1 MLMRNFLLEIGTE
14 EMPPFEIEEITNQ
27 FSEKLLKLLKEE
39 GFQFENYKLF
49 STPRRFAII
58 IYHLSEKGQDKFIE
72 RIGPPYDLAFKE
84 GKPTPS
90 LIGFAKSIN
99 VSVNE
104 LYKVEKNGKFYIAGK
119 QLLKGKTLKELI
131 SEKFEDIIRSINV
144 KKSMF
149 WLEGINFKFIRPI
162 RWILC
167 IYGKEVIEFNFLNIK
182 SSNWTYGHRILSNK
196 KIQINS
202 ADEYEKILEENFVI
216 VDAKKRYDKI
226 IDEIKKINYSPYFD
240 ENLYKEINGLVE
252 YPFLALCQFDESYL
266 KLPDKIIITA
276 MKSHQRYI
284 ALFENGKIT
293 NKFIAIVNNFVNDEM
308 KKNLSKVLKARLED
322 AKFYFENDLKKPL
335 ISYLEDLKEIQFLE
349 GSGSIYEKV
358 QRVLKL
364 SDYFINQIK
373 LNEIKLKRA
382 IMLYK
387 NDLATSILRE
397 GKEFVEL
404 EGYISSIY
412 AKLSGEDE
420 QVVQIIYDSTLLE
433 HPKTKEGIILSIIDR
448 IDTIASILST
458 GYRIKGNYDPLGLK
472 KKTYELFEIIIN
484 FQIDFDFIK
493 VFEILLDELKFNL
506 EDIKD
511 FIYSRL
517 ENYFIEKLNY
527 DYDIVLSIISIKPN
541 NIYEIFRRIEFL
553 RHFKEKKPKELLEII
568 TAYKRLYNIIKD
580 KKLLI
585 DIKSELFESEYET
598 KLYSILKE
606 SDFIE
611 DSLKN
616 RNYEEIF
623 EFFLKAKSYIDSF
636 FDNVFVMVDNE
647 QIRSNRL
654 SLISSIK
661 NMFDCFAD
669 FSKIA

>member
-1 MLMRNFLLEIGTE
+1 MRNFLLEIGTE
-14 EMPPFEIEEITNQ
+14 EMPPFEIEEITHQ
-27 FSEKLLKLLKEE
+27 FSEKLLKLLKDE
-39 GFQFENYKLF
+39 GFEFENYKLF

-58 IYHLSEKGQDKFIE
+58 IYHLSEKGQDKFVE

-84 GKPTPS
+84 GKPTSS

-99 VSVNE
+99 VSVDE

-119 QLLKGKTLKELI
+119 QLVKGKTLKELI

-149 WLEGINFKFIRPI
+149 WLEGANFKFIRPI

-167 IYGKEVIEFNFLNIK
+167 IYGNEVIEFNFLNIK

-196 KIQINS
+196 RIEINNV
-202 ADEYEKILEENFVI
+202 DEYESVLEKHFVI
-216 VDAKKRYDKI
+216 ADAQKRFNKI
-226 IDEIKKINYSPYFD
+226 IEEIKKVNYSPYFD

-252 YPFLALCQFDESYL
+252 YPFIALCEFDESYL

-349 GSGSIYEKV
+349 GLGSIYEKI

-364 SDYFINQIK
+364 SDYFISKMN

-420 QVVQIIYDSTLLE
+420 EVVQIIYDSTLLE
-433 HPKTKEGIILSIIDR
+433 SPKTKEGIILSIIDR

-458 GYRIKGNYDPLGLK
+458 GYKIKGNYDPLGLK
-472 KKTYELFEIIIN
+472 KTTYELFEIILN
-484 FQIDFDFIK
+484 FQIDFDFIEA
-493 VFEILLDELKFNL
+493 FEISLNELKFNL
-506 EDIKD
+506 QDIKD

-527 DYDIVLSIISIKPN
+527 DYDVVLSVISTKPN
-541 NIYEIFRRIEFL
+541 NIYEIFKRIEFL
-553 RHFKEKKPKELLEII
+553 KHYKEKRPKELSEIV

-585 DIKSELFESEYET
+585 DIKTELFESEYET
-598 KLYSILKE
+598 KLYRILKE

-611 DSLKN
+611 NSLKN

-623 EFFLKAKSYIDSF
+623 EFFLKAKIHIDNF

-647 QIRSNRL
+647 EIRNNRL
-654 SLISSIK
+654 ALISSIK
-661 NMFDCFAD
+661 NLFDYFAD
-669 FSKIA
+669 FSKIV

>member
-1 MLMRNFLLEIGTE
+1 MRNFLLEIGTE

-27 FSEKLLKLLKEE
+27 FSEKLLKLLKDE
-39 GFQFENYKLF
+39 GFEFENYKLF

-58 IYHLSEKGQDKFIE
+58 IYHLSEKGQDKFVE

-84 GKPTPS
+84 GKPTSS

-99 VSVNE
+99 VSVDE

-119 QLLKGKTLKELI
+119 QLVKGKTLKELI

-149 WLEGINFKFIRPI
+149 WLEGANFKFIRPI

-167 IYGKEVIEFNFLNIK
+167 IYGNEVIEFNFLNIK

-196 KIQINS
+196 RIEINNV
-202 ADEYEKILEENFVI
+202 DEYESVLEKHFVI
-216 VDAKKRYDKI
+216 ADAQKRFNKI
-226 IDEIKKINYSPYFD
+226 IEEIKKINYSPYFD

-252 YPFLALCQFDESYL
+252 YPFIALCEFDESYL

-284 ALFENGKIT
+284 ALFEDGKIT

-349 GSGSIYEKV
+349 GLGSIYEKI

-364 SDYFINQIK
+364 SDYFISKMK
-373 LNEIKLKRA
+373 LNESKLKRA

-412 AKLSGEDE
+412 AKLSGEDQE
-420 QVVQIIYDSTLLE
+420 VVQIIYDSTLLE
-433 HPKTKEGIILSIIDR
+433 SPKTKEGIILSIIDR

-458 GYRIKGNYDPLGLK
+458 GYKIKGNYDPLGLK
-472 KKTYELFEIIIN
+472 KTTYELFEIILN
-484 FQIDFDFIK
+484 FQIDFDFIEA
-493 VFEILLDELKFNL
+493 FEILLNELKFNL
-506 EDIKD
+506 QDIKD

-527 DYDIVLSIISIKPN
+527 DYDIVLSVISTKPN
-541 NIYEIFRRIEFL
+541 NIYEIFKRIEFL
-553 RHFKEKKPKELLEII
+553 KHYKEKRPKELSEIV

-585 DIKSELFESEYET
+585 DIKTELFESEYET
-598 KLYSILKE
+598 KLYRILKE

-611 DSLKN
+611 NSLKN

-623 EFFLKAKSYIDSF
+623 EFFLKAKIHIDNF

-647 QIRSNRL
+647 EIRNNRL
-654 SLISSIK
+654 ALISSIK
-661 NMFDCFAD
+661 NLFDYFAD
-669 FSKIA
+669 FSKIV

>member
-1 MLMRNFLLEIGTE
+1 MRNFLLEIGTE

-27 FSEKLLKLLKEE
+27 FSEKLLKLLKDE
-39 GFQFENYKLF
+39 GFEFENYKLF

-58 IYHLSEKGQDKFIE
+58 IYHLSEKGQDKFVE

-84 GKPTPS
+84 GKPTSS

-99 VSVNE
+99 VSVDE

-119 QLLKGKTLKELI
+119 QLVKGKTLKELI

-149 WLEGINFKFIRPI
+149 WLEGANFKFIRPI

-167 IYGKEVIEFNFLNIK
+167 IYGNEVIEFNFLNIK

-196 KIQINS
+196 RIEINNV
-202 ADEYEKILEENFVI
+202 DEYESVLEKHFVI
-216 VDAKKRYDKI
+216 ADAQKRFNKI
-226 IDEIKKINYSPYFD
+226 IEEIKKINYSPYFD

-252 YPFLALCQFDESYL
+252 YPFIALCEFDESYL

-284 ALFENGKIT
+284 ALFEDGKIT

-349 GSGSIYEKV
+349 GLGSIYEKI

-364 SDYFINQIK
+364 SDYFISKMK
-373 LNEIKLKRA
+373 LNESKLKRA

-412 AKLSGEDE
+412 AKLSGEDQE
-420 QVVQIIYDSTLLE
+420 VVQIIYDSTLLE
-433 HPKTKEGIILSIIDR
+433 SPKTKEGIILSIIDR

-458 GYRIKGNYDPLGLK
+458 GYKIKGNYDPLGLK
-472 KKTYELFEIIIN
+472 KTTYELFEIILN
-484 FQIDFDFIK
+484 FQIDFDFIEA
-493 VFEILLDELKFNL
+493 FEILLNELKFNL
-506 EDIKD
+506 QDIKD

-527 DYDIVLSIISIKPN
+527 DYDVVLSVISTKPT
-541 NIYEIFRRIEFL
+541 NIYEIFKRIEFL
-553 RHFKEKKPKELLEII
+553 KHYKEKRPKELSEIV
-568 TAYKRLYNIIKD
+568 TSYKRLYNIIKD

-585 DIKSELFESEYET
+585 DIKTELFESEYET
-598 KLYSILKE
+598 KLYRILKE
-606 SDFIE
+606 SNFIE
-611 DSLKN
+611 NSLKN

-623 EFFLKAKSYIDSF
+623 EFFLKAKIHIDNF

-647 QIRSNRL
+647 EIRNNRL
-654 SLISSIK
+654 ALISSIK
-661 NMFDCFAD
+661 NLFDYFAD
-669 FSKIA
+669 FSKIV

>member
-1 MLMRNFLLEIGTE
+1 MRNFLLEIGTE
-14 EMPPFEIEEITNQ
+14 EMPPFEIEEITHQ
-27 FSEKLLKLLKEE
+27 FSEKLLKLLKDE

-58 IYHLSEKGQDKFIE
+58 IYRLSEKGQDKFVE

-84 GKPTPS
+84 GKPTSS

-99 VSVNE
+99 FSVDE

-119 QLLKGKTLKELI
+119 QLVKGKTLKELI

-149 WLEGINFKFIRPI
+149 WLEGANFKFIRPI

-167 IYGKEVIEFNFLNIK
+167 IYENEVIEFNFLNIK

-196 KIQINS
+196 RIEINN
-202 ADEYEKILEENFVI
+202 ADEYESVLEKHFVI
-216 VDAKKRYDKI
+216 ADAQKRFNKI
-226 IDEIKKINYSPYFD
+226 IEEIKKVNYSPYFD

-252 YPFLALCQFDESYL
+252 YPFIALCEFDESYL

-349 GSGSIYEKV
+349 GLGSIYEKI

-364 SDYFINQIK
+364 SDYFISKMN

-420 QVVQIIYDSTLLE
+420 EVVQIIYDSTLLE
-433 HPKTKEGIILSIIDR
+433 SPKTKEGIILSIIDR

-458 GYRIKGNYDPLGLK
+458 GYKIKGNYDPLGLK
-472 KKTYELFEIIIN
+472 KTTYELFEIILN
-484 FQIDFDFIK
+484 FQIDFDFIEA
-493 VFEILLDELKFNL
+493 FEILLNELKFNL
-506 EDIKD
+506 QDIKD

-527 DYDIVLSIISIKPN
+527 DYDVVLSVISTKPN
-541 NIYEIFRRIEFL
+541 NIYEIFKRIEFL
-553 RHFKEKKPKELLEII
+553 KHYKEKRPKELSEIV

-585 DIKSELFESEYET
+585 DIKTELFESENET

-611 DSLKN
+611 NSLKN

-623 EFFLKAKSYIDSF
+623 EFFLKAKIHIDNF

-647 QIRSNRL
+647 EIRNNRL
-654 SLISSIK
+654 ALISSIK
-661 NMFDCFAD
+661 NLFDYFAD
-669 FSKIA
+669 FSKIV

>member
-1 MLMRNFLLEIGTE
+1 MRNFLLEIGTE
-14 EMPPFEIEEITNQ
+14 EMPPFEIEEITHQ
-27 FSEKLLKLLKEE
+27 FSEKLLKLLKDE

-58 IYHLSEKGQDKFIE
+58 IYHLSEKGQDKFVE

-84 GKPTPS
+84 GKPTSS

-99 VSVNE
+99 VSVDE

-119 QLLKGKTLKELI
+119 QLVKGKTLKELI

-149 WLEGINFKFIRPI
+149 WLEGANFKFIRPI

-167 IYGKEVIEFNFLNIK
+167 IYGNEVIEFNFLNIK

-196 KIQINS
+196 RIEINNV
-202 ADEYEKILEENFVI
+202 DEYESVLEKHFVI
-216 VDAKKRYDKI
+216 ADAQKRFNKI
-226 IDEIKKINYSPYFD
+226 IEEIKKINYSPYFD

-252 YPFLALCQFDESYL
+252 YPFIALCEFDESYL

-349 GSGSIYEKV
+349 GLGSIYEKI

-364 SDYFINQIK
+364 SDYFISKMN
-373 LNEIKLKRA
+373 LNENKLKRA

-420 QVVQIIYDSTLLE
+420 EVVQIIYDSTLLE
-433 HPKTKEGIILSIIDR
+433 SPKTKEGIILSIIDR
-448 IDTIASILST
+448 IDIIASILST
-458 GYRIKGNYDPLGLK
+458 GYKIKGNYDPLGLK
-472 KKTYELFEIIIN
+472 KTTYELFEIILN

-493 VFEILLDELKFNL
+493 AFEILLNELKFNL
-506 EDIKD
+506 QDIKD

-527 DYDIVLSIISIKPN
+527 DYDVVLSVISTKPN
-541 NIYEIFRRIEFL
+541 NIYEIFKRIEFL
-553 RHFKEKKPKELLEII
+553 KHYKEKRPKEFSEII

-585 DIKSELFESEYET
+585 DIKTELFESEYET
-598 KLYSILKE
+598 KLYCILEE
-606 SDFIE
+606 SNFIE
-611 DSLKN
+611 NSLKN

-623 EFFLKAKSYIDSF
+623 EFFLKAKIHIDNF

-647 QIRSNRL
+647 EIRNNRL
-654 SLISSIK
+654 ALISSIK
-661 NMFDCFAD
+661 NLFDYFAD
-669 FSKIA
+669 FSKIV

>member
-1 MLMRNFLLEIGTE
+1 MRNFLLEIGTE
-14 EMPPFEIEEITNQ
+14 EMPPFEIEEITHQ
-27 FSEKLLKLLKEE
+27 FSEKLLKLLKDE

-58 IYHLSEKGQDKFIE
+58 IYHLSEKGQDKFVE

-84 GKPTPS
+84 GKPTSS

-99 VSVNE
+99 VSVDE
-104 LYKVEKNGKFYIAGK
+104 LYKVERNGKFYIAGK
-119 QLLKGKTLKELI
+119 QLVKGKTLKELI

-149 WLEGINFKFIRPI
+149 WLEGANFKFIRPI

-167 IYGKEVIEFNFLNIK
+167 IYGNEVIEFNFLNIK

-196 KIQINS
+196 RIEINN
-202 ADEYEKILEENFVI
+202 ADEYESVLEKHFVI
-216 VDAKKRYDKI
+216 ADAQKRFNKI
-226 IDEIKKINYSPYFD
+226 IEEIKKINYSPYFN

-252 YPFLALCQFDESYL
+252 YPFIALCEFDESYL

-349 GSGSIYEKV
+349 GLGSIYEKI

-364 SDYFINQIK
+364 SDYFISKMN
-373 LNEIKLKRA
+373 LNENKLKRA

-433 HPKTKEGIILSIIDR
+433 SPKTKEGIILSIIDR

-458 GYRIKGNYDPLGLK
+458 GYKIKGNYDPLGLK
-472 KKTYELFEIIIN
+472 KTTYELFEIILN
-484 FQIDFDFIK
+484 FQIDFDFIEA
-493 VFEILLDELKFNL
+493 FEILLNELKFNL
-506 EDIKD
+506 QDIKD

-527 DYDIVLSIISIKPN
+527 DYDVVLSVISTKPN
-541 NIYEIFRRIEFL
+541 NIYEIFKRIEFL
-553 RHFKEKKPKELLEII
+553 KHYKEKRPKELSEII

-585 DIKSELFESEYET
+585 DVKTELFESENEI
-598 KLYSILKE
+598 KLYDILKE

-611 DSLKN
+611 NSLKN

-623 EFFLKAKSYIDSF
+623 EFFLKAKIHIDNF

-647 QIRSNRL
+647 EIRNSRL
-654 SLISSIK
+654 ALISSIK
-661 NMFDCFAD
+661 NLFDYFAD
-669 FSKIA
+669 FSKIV

>member
-1 MLMRNFLLEIGTE
+1 MRNFLLEIGTE
-14 EMPPFEIEEITNQ
+14 EMPPFEIEEITHQ
-27 FSEKLLKLLKEE
+27 FSEKLLKLLKDE
-39 GFQFENYKLF
+39 GFEFENYKLF

-58 IYHLSEKGQDKFIE
+58 IYHLSEKGQDKFVE

-84 GKPTPS
+84 GKPTSS

-99 VSVNE
+99 VSVDE

-119 QLLKGKTLKELI
+119 QLVKGKTLKELI

-149 WLEGINFKFIRPI
+149 WLEGANFKFIRPI

-167 IYGKEVIEFNFLNIK
+167 IYGNEVIEFNFLNIK

-196 KIQINS
+196 RIEINNV
-202 ADEYEKILEENFVI
+202 DEYESVLEKHFVI
-216 VDAKKRYDKI
+216 ADAQKRFNKI
-226 IDEIKKINYSPYFD
+226 IEEIKKVNYSPYFD

-252 YPFLALCQFDESYL
+252 YPFIALCEFDESYL

-349 GSGSIYEKV
+349 GLGSIYEKI

-364 SDYFINQIK
+364 SDYFISKMN
-373 LNEIKLKRA
+373 LNENKLKRA

-420 QVVQIIYDSTLLE
+420 EVVQIIYDSTLLE
-433 HPKTKEGIILSIIDR
+433 SPKTKEGIILSIIDR

-458 GYRIKGNYDPLGLK
+458 GYKIKGNYDPLGLK
-472 KKTYELFEIIIN
+472 KTTYELFEIILN
-484 FQIDFDFIK
+484 FQIDFDFIEA
-493 VFEILLDELKFNL
+493 FEILLNELKFNL
-506 EDIKD
+506 QDIKD

-527 DYDIVLSIISIKPN
+527 DYDVVLSVISTKPN
-541 NIYEIFRRIEFL
+541 NIYEIFKRIEFL
-553 RHFKEKKPKELLEII
+553 KHYKEKRPKELSEIVI
-568 TAYKRLYNIIKD
+568 AYKRLYNIIKE

-585 DIKSELFESEYET
+585 DVKTELFESENEI
-598 KLYSILKE
+598 KLYDILKE

-611 DSLKN
+611 NSLKN

-623 EFFLKAKSYIDSF
+623 EFFLKAKIHIDNF

-647 QIRSNRL
+647 EIRNNRL
-654 SLISSIK
+654 ALISSIK
-661 NMFDCFAD
+661 NLFDYFAD
-669 FSKIA
+669 FSKIV

>member
-1 MLMRNFLLEIGTE
+1 MRNFLLEIGTE
-14 EMPPFEIEEITNQ
+14 EMPPFEIEEITHQ
-27 FSEKLLKLLKEE
+27 FSEKLLKLLKDE

-58 IYHLSEKGQDKFIE
+58 IYHLSEKGQDKFVE

-84 GKPTPS
+84 GKPTSS

-99 VSVNE
+99 VSVDE

-119 QLLKGKTLKELI
+119 QLVKGKTLKELI

-149 WLEGINFKFIRPI
+149 WLEGANFKFIRPI

-167 IYGKEVIEFNFLNIK
+167 IYGNEVIEFNFLNIK

-196 KIQINS
+196 RIEINNV
-202 ADEYEKILEENFVI
+202 DEYESVLEKHFVI
-216 VDAKKRYDKI
+216 ADAQKRFNKI
-226 IDEIKKINYSPYFD
+226 IEEIKKINYSPYFD

-252 YPFLALCQFDESYL
+252 YPFIALCEFDESYL

-349 GSGSIYEKV
+349 GLGSIYEKI

-364 SDYFINQIK
+364 SDYFISKMN
-373 LNEIKLKRA
+373 LNENKLKRA

-420 QVVQIIYDSTLLE
+420 EVVQIIYDSTLLE
-433 HPKTKEGIILSIIDR
+433 SPKTKEGIILSIIDR

-458 GYRIKGNYDPLGLK
+458 GYKIKGNYDPLGLK
-472 KKTYELFEIIIN
+472 KTTYELFEIILN
-484 FQIDFDFIK
+484 FQIDFDFIEA
-493 VFEILLDELKFNL
+493 FEVLLNELKFNL
-506 EDIKD
+506 QDIKD

-527 DYDIVLSIISIKPN
+527 DYDVVLSVISTKPN
-541 NIYEIFRRIEFL
+541 NIYEIFKRIEFL
-553 RHFKEKKPKELLEII
+553 KHYKEKRPKELSEII

-585 DIKSELFESEYET
+585 DIKTELFESEYEI
-598 KLYSILKE
+598 KLYDILKE

-611 DSLKN
+611 NSLKN

-623 EFFLKAKSYIDSF
+623 EFFLKAKIHIDNF

-647 QIRSNRL
+647 EIRNNRL
-654 SLISSIK
+654 ALISSIK
-661 NMFDCFAD
+661 NLFDYFAD
-669 FSKIA
+669 FSKIV

>member
-1 MLMRNFLLEIGTE
+1 MRNFLLEIGTE
-14 EMPPFEIEEITNQ
+14 EMPPFEIEEIINQ
-27 FSEKLLKLLKEE
+27 FSENFLKLLKDD
-39 GFQFENYKLF
+39 GFQFDSYKLF

-99 VSVNE
+99 VSVDE
-104 LYKVEKNGKFYIAGK
+104 LYKIEKNGKFYIAGK
-119 QLLKGKTLKELI
+119 QLVKGKKLKELI

-149 WLEGINFKFIRPI
+149 WLEEVNFKFIRPI

-167 IYGKEVIEFNFLNIK
+167 IYGNEVIEFSFLNIK
-182 SSNWTYGHRILSNK
+182 SSNWTYGHRILSNR

-216 VDAKKRYDKI
+216 VDAKKRYNKI
-226 IDEIKKINYSPYFD
+226 VEEIKKINYSPYFD

-252 YPFLALCQFDESYL
+252 YPFLALCEFDESYL

-308 KKNLSKVLKARLED
+308 KKNLAKVLKARLED

-349 GSGSIYEKV
+349 GLGSIYEKV

-364 SDYFINQIK
+364 SNYFINQMN
-373 LNEIKLKRA
+373 LDENKLKRA

-387 NDLATSILRE
+387 NDLATSILKE

-420 QVVQIIYDSTLLE
+420 QVVQIIYDSTLSE
-433 HPKTKEGIILSIIDR
+433 PPKTKEGIILSIIDR

-458 GYRIKGNYDPLGLK
+458 GYKIKGNYDPLGLK
-472 KKTYELFEIIIN
+472 KTTYELFEIIIN
-484 FQIDFDFIK
+484 FQVDFDFTK
-493 VFEILLDELKFNL
+493 TFEILLNELKFNL
-506 EDIKD
+506 EDVKN

-527 DYDIVLSIISIKPN
+527 DYDIVLSIISIKLN

-553 RHFKEKKPKELLEII
+553 KHFKEKKPKELSEIT

-585 DIKSELFESEYET
+585 DIKSELFESEHEI

-606 SDFIE
+606 SYFIE
-611 DSLKN
+611 NTLKN
-616 RNYEEIF
+616 RNYNEIF
-623 EFFLKAKSYIDSF
+623 EFFLKAKSYIDNF
-636 FDNVFVMVDNE
+636 FDNVFVMIDNE
-647 QIRSNRL
+647 QIRNNRL
-654 SLISSIK
+654 ALISSIK
-661 NMFDCFAD
+661 STFDYFAD
-669 FSKIA
+669 FSKIV

>member
-1 MLMRNFLLEIGTE
+1 MRNFLLEIGTE

-27 FSEKLLKLLKEE
+27 FSEKLLKLLKDE

-58 IYHLSEKGQDKFIE
+58 IYHLSEKGEDKFVE
-72 RIGPPYDLAFKE
+72 KIGPPYDLAFKE
-84 GKPTPS
+84 GKPTSS

-99 VSVNE
+99 VSVDE

-119 QLLKGKTLKELI
+119 QLVKGKTLKELI

-149 WLEGINFKFIRPI
+149 WLEGANFKFIRPI

-167 IYGKEVIEFNFLNIK
+167 IYGNEVIDFNFLNIK

-196 KIQINS
+196 RIEINNV
-202 ADEYEKILEENFVI
+202 DEYESVLEKHFVI
-216 VDAKKRYDKI
+216 ADAQKRFNKI
-226 IDEIKKINYSPYFD
+226 IEEIKKVNYSPYFD

-252 YPFLALCQFDESYL
+252 YPFIALCEFDESYL

-284 ALFENGKIT
+284 ALFEDGKIT

-349 GSGSIYEKV
+349 GLGSIYEKI

-364 SDYFINQIK
+364 SDYFISKMN

-420 QVVQIIYDSTLLE
+420 EVVQIIYDSTLLE
-433 HPKTKEGIILSIIDR
+433 SPKTKEGIILSIIDR

-458 GYRIKGNYDPLGLK
+458 GYKIKGNYDPLGLK
-472 KKTYELFEIIIN
+472 KTTYELFEIILN
-484 FQIDFDFIK
+484 FQIDFDFIEA
-493 VFEILLDELKFNL
+493 FEILLNELKFNL
-506 EDIKD
+506 QDIKD

-527 DYDIVLSIISIKPN
+527 DYDVVLSVISTKPN
-541 NIYEIFRRIEFL
+541 NIYEIFKRIEFL
-553 RHFKEKKPKELLEII
+553 KHYKEKRPKELSEIV

-585 DIKSELFESEYET
+585 DIKTELFESEYET
-598 KLYSILKE
+598 KLYRILKE
-606 SDFIE
+606 SNFIE
-611 DSLKN
+611 NSLKN

-623 EFFLKAKSYIDSF
+623 EFFLKAKIHIDNF

-647 QIRSNRL
+647 EIRNNRL
-654 SLISSIK
+654 ALISSIK
-661 NMFDCFAD
+661 NLFDYFAD
-669 FSKIA
+669 FSKIV

>member
-1 MLMRNFLLEIGTE
+1 MRNFLLEIGTE

-27 FSEKLLKLLKEE
+27 FSEKLLKLLKDE
-39 GFQFENYKLF
+39 GFEFENYKLF

-58 IYHLSEKGQDKFIE
+58 IYHLSEKGQDKFVE

-84 GKPTPS
+84 GKPTSS

-99 VSVNE
+99 VSVDE

-119 QLLKGKTLKELI
+119 QLVKGKTLKELI

-149 WLEGINFKFIRPI
+149 WLEGANFKFIRPI

-167 IYGKEVIEFNFLNIK
+167 IYGNEVIEFNFLNIK

-196 KIQINS
+196 RIEINNV
-202 ADEYEKILEENFVI
+202 DEYESVLEKHFVI
-216 VDAKKRYDKI
+216 ADAQKRFNKI
-226 IDEIKKINYSPYFD
+226 IEEIKKINYSPYFD

-252 YPFLALCQFDESYL
+252 YPFIALCEFDESYL

-284 ALFENGKIT
+284 ALFEDGKIT

-349 GSGSIYEKV
+349 GLGSIYEKI

-364 SDYFINQIK
+364 SDYFISKMK
-373 LNEIKLKRA
+373 LNESKLKRA

-412 AKLSGEDE
+412 AKLSGEDQE
-420 QVVQIIYDSTLLE
+420 VVQIIYDSTLLE
-433 HPKTKEGIILSIIDR
+433 SPKTKEGIILSIIDR

-458 GYRIKGNYDPLGLK
+458 GYKIKGNYDPLGLK
-472 KKTYELFEIIIN
+472 KTTYELFEIILN
-484 FQIDFDFIK
+484 FQIDFDFIEA
-493 VFEILLDELKFNL
+493 FEILLNELKFNL
-506 EDIKD
+506 QDIKD

-527 DYDIVLSIISIKPN
+527 DYDIVLSVISTKPT
-541 NIYEIFRRIEFL
+541 NIYEIFKRIEFL
-553 RHFKEKKPKELLEII
+553 KHYKEKRPKELSEIV

-585 DIKSELFESEYET
+585 DIKTELFESEYET
-598 KLYSILKE
+598 KLYRILKE
-606 SDFIE
+606 SNFIE
-611 DSLKN
+611 NSLKN

-623 EFFLKAKSYIDSF
+623 EFFLKAKIHIDNF

-647 QIRSNRL
+647 EIRNNRL
-654 SLISSIK
+654 ALISSIK
-661 NMFDCFAD
+661 NLFDYFAD
-669 FSKIA
+669 FSKIV

>member
-1 MLMRNFLLEIGTE
+1 MRNFLLEIGTE

-27 FSEKLLKLLKEE
+27 FSEKLLKLLKDE

-58 IYHLSEKGQDKFIE
+58 IYHLSEKGQDKFVE

-84 GKPTPS
+84 GKPTSS

-99 VSVNE
+99 VSVDE

-119 QLLKGKTLKELI
+119 QLVKGKTLKELI

-149 WLEGINFKFIRPI
+149 WLEGANFKFIRPI
-162 RWILC
+162 RWVLC
-167 IYGKEVIEFNFLNIK
+167 IYGNEIIEFNFLNIK

-196 KIQINS
+196 RIEINNV
-202 ADEYEKILEENFVI
+202 DEYESVLEKHFVI
-216 VDAKKRYDKI
+216 ADAQKRFNKI
-226 IDEIKKINYSPYFD
+226 IEEIKKINYSPYFD

-252 YPFLALCQFDESYL
+252 YPFIALCEFDESYL
-266 KLPDKIIITA
+266 RLPDKIIITA

-349 GSGSIYEKV
+349 GLGSIYEKI

-364 SDYFINQIK
+364 SDYFISKMN

-412 AKLSGEDE
+412 AKLSGEDQE
-420 QVVQIIYDSTLLE
+420 VVQIIYDSTLLE
-433 HPKTKEGIILSIIDR
+433 SPKTKEGIILSIIDR

-458 GYRIKGNYDPLGLK
+458 GYKIKGNYDPLGLK
-472 KKTYELFEIIIN
+472 KTTYELFEIILN
-484 FQIDFDFIK
+484 FQIDFDFIEA
-493 VFEILLDELKFNL
+493 FEILLNQLKFNL
-506 EDIKD
+506 QDIKD

-527 DYDIVLSIISIKPN
+527 DYDVVLSVISTKPN
-541 NIYEIFRRIEFL
+541 NIYEIFKRIEFL
-553 RHFKEKKPKELLEII
+553 KHYKEKRPKEFSEIV

-585 DIKSELFESEYET
+585 DIKTELFESEYET
-598 KLYSILKE
+598 KLYRILKE

-611 DSLKN
+611 NSLKN

-623 EFFLKAKSYIDSF
+623 EFFLKAKIHIDNF

-647 QIRSNRL
+647 EIRNNRL
-654 SLISSIK
+654 ALISSIK
-661 NMFDCFAD
+661 NLFDYFAD
-669 FSKIA
+669 FSKIV

>member
-1 MLMRNFLLEIGTE
+1 MRNFLLEIGTE

-27 FSEKLLKLLKEE
+27 FSEKLLKLLKDE
-39 GFQFENYKLF
+39 GFEFENYKLF

-58 IYHLSEKGQDKFIE
+58 IYHLSEKGQDKFVE

-84 GKPTPS
+84 GKPTSS

-99 VSVNE
+99 VSVDE

-119 QLLKGKTLKELI
+119 QLVKGKTLKELI

-149 WLEGINFKFIRPI
+149 WLEGANFKFIRPI

-167 IYGKEVIEFNFLNIK
+167 IYGNEIIEFNFLNIK

-196 KIQINS
+196 RIEINNV
-202 ADEYEKILEENFVI
+202 DEYESVLEKHFVI
-216 VDAKKRYDKI
+216 ADAQKRFNKI
-226 IDEIKKINYSPYFD
+226 IEEIKKINYSPYFD

-252 YPFLALCQFDESYL
+252 YPFIALCEFDESYL

-284 ALFENGKIT
+284 ALFEDGKIT

-349 GSGSIYEKV
+349 GLGSIYEKI

-364 SDYFINQIK
+364 SDYFISKMK
-373 LNEIKLKRA
+373 LNENKLKRA

-412 AKLSGEDE
+412 AKLSGEDQE
-420 QVVQIIYDSTLLE
+420 VVQIIYDSTLLE
-433 HPKTKEGIILSIIDR
+433 SPKTKEGIILSIIDR

-458 GYRIKGNYDPLGLK
+458 GYKIKGNYDPLGLK
-472 KKTYELFEIIIN
+472 KTTYELFEIILN
-484 FQIDFDFIK
+484 FQIDFDFIEA
-493 VFEILLDELKFNL
+493 FEILLNELKFNL
-506 EDIKD
+506 QDIKD

-527 DYDIVLSIISIKPN
+527 DYDVVLSVISIKPN
-541 NIYEIFRRIEFL
+541 NIYEIFKRIEFL
-553 RHFKEKKPKELLEII
+553 KHYKEKRPKELSEIV

-585 DIKSELFESEYET
+585 DIKTELFESEYET
-598 KLYSILKE
+598 KLYRILKE

-611 DSLKN
+611 NSLKN

-623 EFFLKAKSYIDSF
+623 EFFLKAKIHIDNF

-647 QIRSNRL
+647 EIRNNRL
-654 SLISSIK
+654 ALISSIK
-661 NMFDCFAD
+661 NLFDYFAD
-669 FSKIA
+669 FSKIV

>member
-1 MLMRNFLLEIGTE
+1 MRNFLLEIGTE

-27 FSEKLLKLLKEE
+27 FSEKLLKLLKDE
-39 GFQFENYKLF
+39 GFEFENYKLF

-58 IYHLSEKGQDKFIE
+58 IYHLSEKGQDKFVE

-84 GKPTPS
+84 GKPTSS

-99 VSVNE
+99 VSVDE

-119 QLLKGKTLKELI
+119 QLVKGKTLKELI

-149 WLEGINFKFIRPI
+149 WLEGANFKFIRPI

-167 IYGKEVIEFNFLNIK
+167 IYGNEVIEFNFLNIK

-196 KIQINS
+196 RIEINNV
-202 ADEYEKILEENFVI
+202 DEYESVLEKHFVI
-216 VDAKKRYDKI
+216 ADAQKRFNKI
-226 IDEIKKINYSPYFD
+226 IEEIKKINYSPYFD

-252 YPFLALCQFDESYL
+252 YPFIALCEFDESYL

-284 ALFENGKIT
+284 ALFEDGKIT

-349 GSGSIYEKV
+349 GLGSIYEKI

-364 SDYFINQIK
+364 SDYFISKMK
-373 LNEIKLKRA
+373 LNESKLKRA

-412 AKLSGEDE
+412 AKLSGEDQE
-420 QVVQIIYDSTLLE
+420 VVQIIYDSTLLE
-433 HPKTKEGIILSIIDR
+433 SPKTKEGIILSIIDR

-458 GYRIKGNYDPLGLK
+458 GYKIKGNYDPLGLK
-472 KKTYELFEIIIN
+472 KTTYELFEIILN
-484 FQIDFDFIK
+484 FQIDFDFIEA
-493 VFEILLDELKFNL
+493 FEILLNELKFNL
-506 EDIKD
+506 QDIKD

-527 DYDIVLSIISIKPN
+527 DYDVVLSVISTKPT
-541 NIYEIFRRIEFL
+541 NIYEIFKRIEFL
-553 RHFKEKKPKELLEII
+553 KHYKEKRPKELSEIV
-568 TAYKRLYNIIKD
+568 TSYKRLYNIIKD

-585 DIKSELFESEYET
+585 DIKTELFESEYET
-598 KLYSILKE
+598 KLYRILKE

-611 DSLKN
+611 NSLKN

-623 EFFLKAKSYIDSF
+623 EFFLKAKIHIDNF

-647 QIRSNRL
+647 EIRNNRL
-654 SLISSIK
+654 ALISSIK
-661 NMFDCFAD
+661 NLFDYFAD
-669 FSKIA
+669 FSKIV

>member
-1 MLMRNFLLEIGTE
+1 MRNFLLEIGTE
-14 EMPPFEIEEITNQ
+14 EMPPFEIEEITHQ
-27 FSEKLLKLLKEE
+27 FSEKLLKLLKDE

-58 IYHLSEKGQDKFIE
+58 IYHLSEKGQDKFVE

-84 GKPTPS
+84 GKPTSS

-99 VSVNE
+99 VSVDE

-119 QLLKGKTLKELI
+119 QLVKGKTLKELI

-149 WLEGINFKFIRPI
+149 WLEGANFKFIRPI

-167 IYGKEVIEFNFLNIK
+167 IYGNEVIEFNFLNIK

-196 KIQINS
+196 RIEINN
-202 ADEYEKILEENFVI
+202 ADEYESVLEKHFVI
-216 VDAKKRYDKI
+216 ADAQKRFNKI
-226 IDEIKKINYSPYFD
+226 IEEIKKINYSPYFD

-252 YPFLALCQFDESYL
+252 YPFIALCEFDESYL

-349 GSGSIYEKV
+349 GLGSIYEKI

-364 SDYFINQIK
+364 SDYFISKMN
-373 LNEIKLKRA
+373 LNENKLKRA

-420 QVVQIIYDSTLLE
+420 EVVQIIYDSTLLE
-433 HPKTKEGIILSIIDR
+433 SPKTKEGIILSIIDR

-458 GYRIKGNYDPLGLK
+458 GYKIKGNYDPLGLK
-472 KKTYELFEIIIN
+472 KTTYELFEIILN
-484 FQIDFDFIK
+484 FQIDFDFIEA
-493 VFEILLDELKFNL
+493 FEILLDELKFNL
-506 EDIKD
+506 QDIKD

-527 DYDIVLSIISIKPN
+527 DYDVVLSVISTKPN
-541 NIYEIFRRIEFL
+541 NIYEIFKRIEFL
-553 RHFKEKKPKELLEII
+553 KHYKEKRPKEISEII

-585 DIKSELFESEYET
+585 DVKTELFESENEI
-598 KLYSILKE
+598 KLYDILKE
-606 SDFIE
+606 SNFIE
-611 DSLKN
+611 NSLKN

-623 EFFLKAKSYIDSF
+623 EFFLKAKIHIDNF

-647 QIRSNRL
+647 EIRNNRL
-654 SLISSIK
+654 ALISSIK
-661 NMFDCFAD
+661 NLFDYFAD
-669 FSKIA
+669 FSKIV

>member
-1 MLMRNFLLEIGTE
+1 MRNFLLEIGTE

-27 FSEKLLKLLKEE
+27 FSEKLLKLLKDE
-39 GFQFENYKLF
+39 GFEFENYKLF

-58 IYHLSEKGQDKFIE
+58 IYHLSEKGQDKFVE

-84 GKPTPS
+84 GKPTSS

-99 VSVNE
+99 VSVDE
-104 LYKVEKNGKFYIAGK
+104 LYKVERNGKFYIAGK
-119 QLLKGKTLKELI
+119 QLVKGKTLKELI

-149 WLEGINFKFIRPI
+149 WLEGANFKFIRPI

-167 IYGKEVIEFNFLNIK
+167 IYGNEVIEFNFLNIK

-196 KIQINS
+196 RIEINNV
-202 ADEYEKILEENFVI
+202 DEYESVLEKHFVI
-216 VDAKKRYDKI
+216 ADAQKRFNKI

-252 YPFLALCQFDESYL
+252 YPFIALCEFDESYL

-349 GSGSIYEKV
+349 GLGSIYEKI

-364 SDYFINQIK
+364 SDYFISKMN
-373 LNEIKLKRA
+373 LNEIRLKRA

-420 QVVQIIYDSTLLE
+420 EVVQIIYDSTLLE
-433 HPKTKEGIILSIIDR
+433 SPKTKEGIILSIIDR

-458 GYRIKGNYDPLGLK
+458 GYKIKGNYDPLGLK
-472 KKTYELFEIIIN
+472 KTTYELFEIILN
-484 FQIDFDFIK
+484 FQIDFDFIEA
-493 VFEILLDELKFNL
+493 FEILLNELKFNL
-506 EDIKD
+506 QDIKD

-527 DYDIVLSIISIKPN
+527 DYDIVLSVISTKPN
-541 NIYEIFRRIEFL
+541 NIYEIFKRIEFL
-553 RHFKEKKPKELLEII
+553 KHYKEKRPKELSEIV

-585 DIKSELFESEYET
+585 DVKTELFESEYEI
-598 KLYSILKE
+598 KLYDILKE

-611 DSLKN
+611 NSLKN

-623 EFFLKAKSYIDSF
+623 EFFLKAKIHIDNF
-636 FDNVFVMVDNE
+636 FDNVFVMVGNE
-647 QIRSNRL
+647 EIRNNRL
-654 SLISSIK
+654 ALISSIK
-661 NMFDCFAD
+661 NLFDYFAD
-669 FSKIA
+669 FSKIV

>member
-1 MLMRNFLLEIGTE
+1 MRNFLLEIGTE

-27 FSEKLLKLLKEE
+27 FSEKLLKLLKDE
-39 GFQFENYKLF
+39 GFEFENYKLF

-58 IYHLSEKGQDKFIE
+58 IYHLSEKGQDKFVE

-84 GKPTPS
+84 GKPTSS

-99 VSVNE
+99 VSVDE

-119 QLLKGKTLKELI
+119 QLVKGKTLKELI

-149 WLEGINFKFIRPI
+149 WLEGANFKFIRPI

-167 IYGKEVIEFNFLNIK
+167 IYGNEVIEFNFLNIK

-196 KIQINS
+196 RIEINNV
-202 ADEYEKILEENFVI
+202 DEYESVLEKHFVI
-216 VDAKKRYDKI
+216 ADAQKRFNKI
-226 IDEIKKINYSPYFD
+226 IEEIKKINYSPYFD
-240 ENLYKEINGLVE
+240 ENLYKEINGIVE
-252 YPFLALCQFDESYL
+252 YPFIALFEYDESYL

-284 ALFENGKIT
+284 ALFEDGKIT

-349 GSGSIYEKV
+349 GLGSIYEKI

-364 SDYFINQIK
+364 SDYFISKMK
-373 LNEIKLKRA
+373 LNESKLKRA

-412 AKLSGEDE
+412 AKLSGEDQE
-420 QVVQIIYDSTLLE
+420 VVQIIYDSTLLE
-433 HPKTKEGIILSIIDR
+433 SPKTKEGIILSIIDR

-458 GYRIKGNYDPLGLK
+458 GYKIKGNYDPLGLK
-472 KKTYELFEIIIN
+472 KTTYELFEIILN
-484 FQIDFDFIK
+484 FQIDFDFIEA
-493 VFEILLDELKFNL
+493 FEILLNELKFNL
-506 EDIKD
+506 QDIKD

-527 DYDIVLSIISIKPN
+527 DYDIVLSVISTKPT
-541 NIYEIFRRIEFL
+541 NIYEIFKRIEFL
-553 RHFKEKKPKELLEII
+553 KHYKEKRPKELSEIV

-585 DIKSELFESEYET
+585 DIKTELFESEYET
-598 KLYSILKE
+598 KLYRILKE

-611 DSLKN
+611 NSLKN

-623 EFFLKAKSYIDSF
+623 EFFLKAKIHIDNF

-647 QIRSNRL
+647 EIRNNRL
-654 SLISSIK
+654 ALISSIK
-661 NMFDCFAD
+661 NLFDYFAD
-669 FSKIA
+669 FSKIV

>member
-1 MLMRNFLLEIGTE
+1 MRNFLLEIGTE
-14 EMPPFEIEEITNQ
+14 EMPPFEIEEITHQ
-27 FSEKLLKLLKEE
+27 FSEKLLKLLKDE

-58 IYHLSEKGQDKFIE
+58 IYHLSEKGQDKFVE

-84 GKPTPS
+84 GKPTSS

-99 VSVNE
+99 VSVDE

-119 QLLKGKTLKELI
+119 QLVKGKTLKELI

-149 WLEGINFKFIRPI
+149 WLEGTNFKFIRPI

-167 IYGKEVIEFNFLNIK
+167 IYGNEVIEFNFLNIK

-196 KIQINS
+196 RIEINN
-202 ADEYEKILEENFVI
+202 ADEYESVLEKHFVI
-216 VDAKKRYDKI
+216 ADAQKRFNKI
-226 IDEIKKINYSPYFD
+226 IEEIKKINYSPYFD

-252 YPFLALCQFDESYL
+252 YPFLALCEFDESYL

-349 GSGSIYEKV
+349 GLGSIYEKI

-364 SDYFINQIK
+364 SDYFISKMN

-420 QVVQIIYDSTLLE
+420 EVVQIIYDSTLLE
-433 HPKTKEGIILSIIDR
+433 FPKTKEGIILSIIDR

-458 GYRIKGNYDPLGLK
+458 GYKIKGNYDPLGLK
-472 KKTYELFEIIIN
+472 KTTYELFEIILN
-484 FQIDFDFIK
+484 FQIDFNFIEA
-493 VFEILLDELKFNL
+493 FEILLNELKFNL
-506 EDIKD
+506 QDIKD

-527 DYDIVLSIISIKPN
+527 DYDVVLSVISTKPN
-541 NIYEIFRRIEFL
+541 NIYEIFKRIEFL
-553 RHFKEKKPKELLEII
+553 KHYKEKRPKEFSEIV

-585 DIKSELFESEYET
+585 DIKTELFESEYET
-598 KLYSILKE
+598 KLYRILKE
-606 SDFIE
+606 SNFIE
-611 DSLKN
+611 NSLKN

-623 EFFLKAKSYIDSF
+623 EFFLKAKIHIDNF

-647 QIRSNRL
+647 EIRNNRL
-654 SLISSIK
+654 ALISSIK
-661 NMFDCFAD
+661 NLFDYFAD
-669 FSKIA
+669 FSKIV

>member
-1 MLMRNFLLEIGTE
+1 MRNFLLEIGTE
-14 EMPPFEIEEITNQ
+14 EMPPFEIEGITNQ
-27 FSEKLLKLLKEE
+27 FSEKLLKLLKDE

-58 IYHLSEKGQDKFIE
+58 IYHLSEKGQDKFVE
-72 RIGPPYDLAFKE
+72 KIGPPYDLAFKE

-99 VSVNE
+99 VSIDE

-119 QLLKGKTLKELI
+119 QLVKGKTLKELI

-149 WLEGINFKFIRPI
+149 WLEGVNFKFIRPI

-202 ADEYEKILEENFVI
+202 ADEYEKVLEENFVI

-226 IDEIKKINYSPYFD
+226 ISEIKKVNYSAYFD

-252 YPFLALCQFDESYL
+252 YPFLALCEFDESYL

-349 GSGSIYEKV
+349 GLGSVYEKV
-358 QRVLKL
+358 QRVSKL
-364 SDYFINQIK
+364 SNYFIIQMN
-373 LNEIKLKRA
+373 LNENKLKRA

-420 QVVQIIYDSTLLE
+420 EVVQIIYDSTLLE
-433 HPKTKEGIILSIIDR
+433 PPKTKEGPILSIIDR

-458 GYRIKGNYDPLGLK
+458 GYKIKGNYDPLGLK
-472 KKTYELFEIIIN
+472 KTTYELFEIVIN

-493 VFEILLDELKFNL
+493 VFEILSDELKFNL
-506 EDIKD
+506 EDVKD

-527 DYDIVLSIISIKPN
+527 DYDIVSSIISVKPN

-553 RHFKEKKPKELLEII
+553 KHYREKKPKELSEIT
-568 TAYKRLYNIIKD
+568 TAYKRLHNIIKD

-598 KLYSILKE
+598 KLFDILKE

-611 DSLKN
+611 NSLRN
-616 RNYEEIF
+616 RSYNEIF
-623 EFFLKAKSYIDSF
+623 EFFLKAKSYIDNF

-647 QIRSNRL
+647 KIRNNRL
-654 SLISSIK
+654 ALISSIK
-661 NMFDCFAD
+661 NIFDYFAD
-669 FSKIA
+669 FSKIV

>member
-1 MLMRNFLLEIGTE
+1 MRNFLLEIGTE

-27 FSEKLLKLLKEE
+27 FSEKLLKLLKDE
-39 GFQFENYKLF
+39 GFEFENYKLF

-58 IYHLSEKGQDKFIE
+58 IYHLSEKGQDKFVE

-84 GKPTPS
+84 GKPTSS

-99 VSVNE
+99 VSVDE

-119 QLLKGKTLKELI
+119 QLVKGKTLKELI

-149 WLEGINFKFIRPI
+149 WLEGANFKFIRPI

-167 IYGKEVIEFNFLNIK
+167 IYGNEVIEFNFLNIK

-196 KIQINS
+196 RIEINNV
-202 ADEYEKILEENFVI
+202 DEYESVLEKHFVI
-216 VDAKKRYDKI
+216 ADAQKRFNKI
-226 IDEIKKINYSPYFD
+226 IEEIKKINYSPYFD

-252 YPFLALCQFDESYL
+252 YPFIALCEFDESYL

-284 ALFENGKIT
+284 ALFEDGKIT

-349 GSGSIYEKV
+349 GLGSIYEKI

-364 SDYFINQIK
+364 SDYFISKMK
-373 LNEIKLKRA
+373 LNESKLKRA

-412 AKLSGEDE
+412 AKLSGEDQE
-420 QVVQIIYDSTLLE
+420 VVQIIYDSTLLE
-433 HPKTKEGIILSIIDR
+433 SPKTKEGIILSIIDR

-458 GYRIKGNYDPLGLK
+458 GYKIKGNYDPLGLK
-472 KKTYELFEIIIN
+472 KTTYELFEIILN
-484 FQIDFDFIK
+484 FQIDFDFIEA
-493 VFEILLDELKFNL
+493 FEILLNELKFNL
-506 EDIKD
+506 QDIKD

-527 DYDIVLSIISIKPN
+527 DYDVVLSVISTKPT
-541 NIYEIFRRIEFL
+541 NIYEIFKRIEFL
-553 RHFKEKKPKELLEII
+553 KHYKEKRPKELSEIV

-585 DIKSELFESEYET
+585 DIKTELFESEYET
-598 KLYSILKE
+598 KLYRILKE

-611 DSLKN
+611 NSLKN

-623 EFFLKAKSYIDSF
+623 EFFLKAKIHIDNF

-647 QIRSNRL
+647 EIRNNRL
-654 SLISSIK
+654 ALISSIK
-661 NMFDCFAD
+661 NLFDYFAD
-669 FSKIA
+669 FSKIV

>member
-1 MLMRNFLLEIGTE
+1 MRNFLLEIGTE

-27 FSEKLLKLLKEE
+27 FSEKLLKLLKDE
-39 GFQFENYKLF
+39 GFEFENYKLF

-58 IYHLSEKGQDKFIE
+58 IYHLSEKGQDKFVE

-84 GKPTPS
+84 GKPTSS

-99 VSVNE
+99 VSVDE

-119 QLLKGKTLKELI
+119 QLVKGKTLKELI

-149 WLEGINFKFIRPI
+149 WLEGANFKFIRPI

-167 IYGKEVIEFNFLNIK
+167 IYGNEVIEFNFLNIK

-196 KIQINS
+196 RIEINNV
-202 ADEYEKILEENFVI
+202 DEYESVLEKHFVI
-216 VDAKKRYDKI
+216 ADAQKRFNKI
-226 IDEIKKINYSPYFD
+226 IEEIEKINYSPYFD

-252 YPFLALCQFDESYL
+252 YPFIALCEFDESYL

-349 GSGSIYEKV
+349 GLGSIYEKI

-364 SDYFINQIK
+364 SDYFISKMK
-373 LNEIKLKRA
+373 LNESKLKRA

-412 AKLSGEDE
+412 AKLSGEDQE
-420 QVVQIIYDSTLLE
+420 VVQIIYDSTLLE
-433 HPKTKEGIILSIIDR
+433 SPKTKEGIILSIIDR

-458 GYRIKGNYDPLGLK
+458 GYKIKGNYDPLGLK
-472 KKTYELFEIIIN
+472 KTTYELFEIILN
-484 FQIDFDFIK
+484 FQIDFDFIEA
-493 VFEILLDELKFNL
+493 FEILLNELKFNL
-506 EDIKD
+506 QDIKD

-527 DYDIVLSIISIKPN
+527 DYDVVLSVISTKPT
-541 NIYEIFRRIEFL
+541 NIYEIFKRIEFL
-553 RHFKEKKPKELLEII
+553 KHYKEKRPKELSEIV

-585 DIKSELFESEYET
+585 DIKTELFESEYET
-598 KLYSILKE
+598 KLYRILKE

-611 DSLKN
+611 NSLKN

-623 EFFLKAKSYIDSF
+623 EFFLKAKIHIDNF

-647 QIRSNRL
+647 EIRNNRL
-654 SLISSIK
+654 ALISSIK
-661 NMFDCFAD
+661 NLFDYFAD
-669 FSKIA
+669 FSKIV

>member
-1 MLMRNFLLEIGTE
+1 MRNFLLEIGTE
-14 EMPPFEIEEITNQ
+14 EMPPFEIEEITHQ
-27 FSEKLLKLLKEE
+27 FSEKLLKLLKDE
-39 GFQFENYKLF
+39 GFEFENYKLF

-58 IYHLSEKGQDKFIE
+58 IYHLSEKAQDKFVE

-84 GKPTPS
+84 GKPTSS

-99 VSVNE
+99 VSVDE

-119 QLLKGKTLKELI
+119 QLVKGKTLKELI

-149 WLEGINFKFIRPI
+149 WLEGANFKFIRPI

-167 IYGKEVIEFNFLNIK
+167 IYGNEVIEFNFLNIK

-196 KIQINS
+196 RIEINNV
-202 ADEYEKILEENFVI
+202 DEYESVLEKHFVI
-216 VDAKKRYDKI
+216 ADAQKRFNKI
-226 IDEIKKINYSPYFD
+226 IEEIKKINYSPYFD

-252 YPFLALCQFDESYL
+252 YPFIALCEFDEHYL
-266 KLPDKIIITA
+266 SLPDKIIITA

-284 ALFENGKIT
+284 ALFEDGKIT
-293 NKFIAIVNNFVNDEM
+293 NKFIAIVNNFVNDEI
-308 KKNLSKVLKARLED
+308 KRNLSKVLKARLED

-349 GSGSIYEKV
+349 GLGSIYEKI

-364 SDYFINQIK
+364 SDYFISKMK

-420 QVVQIIYDSTLLE
+420 EVVQIIYDSTLLE
-433 HPKTKEGIILSIIDR
+433 SPKTKEGIILSIIDR

-458 GYRIKGNYDPLGLK
+458 GYKIKGNYDPLGLK
-472 KKTYELFEIIIN
+472 KTTYELFEIILN
-484 FQIDFDFIK
+484 FQIDFDFIEA
-493 VFEILLDELKFNL
+493 FEILLNELKFNL
-506 EDIKD
+506 QDIKD

-527 DYDIVLSIISIKPN
+527 DYDVVLSVISTKPN
-541 NIYEIFRRIEFL
+541 NIYEIFKRIEFL
-553 RHFKEKKPKELLEII
+553 KHYKEKRPKELSEIV

-585 DIKSELFESEYET
+585 DIKTELFESEYET

-611 DSLKN
+611 NSLKN

-623 EFFLKAKSYIDSF
+623 KFFLKAKIHIDNF

-647 QIRSNRL
+647 EIRNNRL
-654 SLISSIK
+654 ALISSIK
-661 NMFDCFAD
+661 NLFDYFAD
-669 FSKIA
+669 FSKIV

>member
-1 MLMRNFLLEIGTE
+1 MRNFLLEIGTE

-27 FSEKLLKLLKEE
+27 FSEKLLKLLKDE

-58 IYHLSEKGQDKFIE
+58 IYHLSEKGEDKFVE

-84 GKPTPS
+84 GKPTSS

-99 VSVNE
+99 VSVDE

-119 QLLKGKTLKELI
+119 QLVKGKTLKELI

-149 WLEGINFKFIRPI
+149 WLEGANFKFIRPI

-167 IYGKEVIEFNFLNIK
+167 IYGNEVIEFNFLNIK

-196 KIQINS
+196 RIEINNV
-202 ADEYEKILEENFVI
+202 DEYESVLEKHFVI
-216 VDAKKRYDKI
+216 ADAQKRFNKI
-226 IDEIKKINYSPYFD
+226 IEEIKKINYSPYFD

-252 YPFLALCQFDESYL
+252 YPFIALCEFDESYL

-349 GSGSIYEKV
+349 GLGSIYEKI

-364 SDYFINQIK
+364 SDYFISKMN
-373 LNEIKLKRA
+373 LNENKLKRA

-420 QVVQIIYDSTLLE
+420 EVVQIIYDSTLLE
-433 HPKTKEGIILSIIDR
+433 FPKTKEGIILSIIDR

-458 GYRIKGNYDPLGLK
+458 GYKIKGNYDPLGLK
-472 KKTYELFEIIIN
+472 KTTYELFEIILN

-493 VFEILLDELKFNL
+493 AFEILLNELKFNL
-506 EDIKD
+506 QDIKD

-527 DYDIVLSIISIKPN
+527 DYDVVLSVISTKPN
-541 NIYEIFRRIEFL
+541 NIYEIFKRIEFL
-553 RHFKEKKPKELLEII
+553 KHYKEKRPKEFSEII

-585 DIKSELFESEYET
+585 DIKTELFESEYET

-611 DSLKN
+611 NSLKN

-623 EFFLKAKSYIDSF
+623 EFFLKAKIHIDNF

-647 QIRSNRL
+647 EIRNNRL
-654 SLISSIK
+654 ALISSIK
-661 NMFDCFAD
+661 NLFDYFAD
-669 FSKIA
+669 FSKIV

>member
-420 QVVQIIYDSTLLE
+420 QVVQIIYDSTL
-433 HPKTKEGIILSIIDR
+433 
-448 IDTIASILST
+448 
-458 GYRIKGNYDPLGLK
+458 
-472 KKTYELFEIIIN
+472 
-484 FQIDFDFIK
+484 
-493 VFEILLDELKFNL
+493 
-506 EDIKD
+506 
-511 FIYSRL
+511 
-517 ENYFIEKLNY
+517 
-527 DYDIVLSIISIKPN
+527 
-541 NIYEIFRRIEFL
+541 
-553 RHFKEKKPKELLEII
+553 
-568 TAYKRLYNIIKD
+568 
-580 KKLLI
+580 
-585 DIKSELFESEYET
+585 
-598 KLYSILKE
+598 
-606 SDFIE
+606 
-611 DSLKN
+611 
-616 RNYEEIF
+616 
-623 EFFLKAKSYIDSF
+623 
-636 FDNVFVMVDNE
+636 
-647 QIRSNRL
+647 
-654 SLISSIK
+654 
-661 NMFDCFAD
+661 
-669 FSKIA
+669 

>member
-1 MLMRNFLLEIGTE
+1 MRNFLLEIGTE
-14 EMPPFEIEEITNQ
+14 EMPPFEIEEITHQ
-27 FSEKLLKLLKEE
+27 FSEKLLKLLKDE
-39 GFQFENYKLF
+39 GFEFENYKLF

-58 IYHLSEKGQDKFIE
+58 IYHLSEKGQDKFVE

-84 GKPTPS
+84 GKPTSS

-99 VSVNE
+99 VSVDE

-119 QLLKGKTLKELI
+119 QLVKGKTLKELI

-149 WLEGINFKFIRPI
+149 WLEGANFKFIRPI

-167 IYGKEVIEFNFLNIK
+167 IYGNEVIEFNFLNIK

-196 KIQINS
+196 RIEINNV
-202 ADEYEKILEENFVI
+202 DEYESVLEKHFVI
-216 VDAKKRYDKI
+216 ADAQKRFNKI
-226 IDEIKKINYSPYFD
+226 IEEIKKVNYSPYFD

-252 YPFLALCQFDESYL
+252 YPFIALCEFDESYL

-349 GSGSIYEKV
+349 GLGSIYEKI

-364 SDYFINQIK
+364 SDYFISKMN
-373 LNEIKLKRA
+373 LNEIKLKKA

-420 QVVQIIYDSTLLE
+420 EVVQIIYDSTLLE
-433 HPKTKEGIILSIIDR
+433 SPKTKEGIILSIIDR

-458 GYRIKGNYDPLGLK
+458 GYKIKGNYDPLGLK
-472 KKTYELFEIIIN
+472 KTTYELFEIILN
-484 FQIDFDFIK
+484 FQIDFDFIEA
-493 VFEILLDELKFNL
+493 FEILLNELKFNL
-506 EDIKD
+506 QDIKD

-527 DYDIVLSIISIKPN
+527 DYDVVLSVISTKPN
-541 NIYEIFRRIEFL
+541 NIYEIFKRIEFL
-553 RHFKEKKPKELLEII
+553 KHYKEKRPKELSEIV

-585 DIKSELFESEYET
+585 DIKTELFESEYET
-598 KLYSILKE
+598 KLYRILKE
-606 SDFIE
+606 SNFIE
-611 DSLKN
+611 NSLKN

-623 EFFLKAKSYIDSF
+623 EFFLKAKIHIDNF

-647 QIRSNRL
+647 EIRNNRL
-654 SLISSIK
+654 ALISSIK
-661 NMFDCFAD
+661 NLFDYFAD
-669 FSKIA
+669 FSKIV

>member
-1 MLMRNFLLEIGTE
+1 MRNFLLEIGTE

-27 FSEKLLKLLKEE
+27 FSEKLLKLLKDE

-58 IYHLSEKGQDKFIE
+58 IYHLSEKGQDKFVE

-84 GKPTPS
+84 GKPTSS

-99 VSVNE
+99 VSVDE

-119 QLLKGKTLKELI
+119 QLVKGKTLKELI

-149 WLEGINFKFIRPI
+149 WLEGANFKFIRPI

-167 IYGKEVIEFNFLNIK
+167 IYGNEVIEFNFLNIK

-196 KIQINS
+196 RIEINNV
-202 ADEYEKILEENFVI
+202 DEYESVLEKHFVI
-216 VDAKKRYDKI
+216 ADAQKRFNKI
-226 IDEIKKINYSPYFD
+226 IEEIKKINYSPYFD

-252 YPFLALCQFDESYL
+252 YPFLALCEFDESYL

-284 ALFENGKIT
+284 ALFENEKIT

-349 GSGSIYEKV
+349 ELGSIYEKI

-364 SDYFINQIK
+364 SDYFISKMN
-373 LNEIKLKRA
+373 LNENKLKRA

-420 QVVQIIYDSTLLE
+420 EVVQIIYDSTLLE
-433 HPKTKEGIILSIIDR
+433 FPKTKEGIILSIIDR

-458 GYRIKGNYDPLGLK
+458 GYKIKGNYDPLGLK
-472 KKTYELFEIIIN
+472 KTTYELFEIILN

-493 VFEILLDELKFNL
+493 AFEILLNELKFNL
-506 EDIKD
+506 KDIKD

-527 DYDIVLSIISIKPN
+527 DYDIVLSVISTKPN
-541 NIYEIFRRIEFL
+541 NIYEIFKRIEFL
-553 RHFKEKKPKELLEII
+553 KHYKEKRPKELSEIV

-585 DIKSELFESEYET
+585 DIKTELFESEYET
-598 KLYSILKE
+598 KLYRILKE

-611 DSLKN
+611 NSLKN

-623 EFFLKAKSYIDSF
+623 EFFLKAKIHIDNF

-647 QIRSNRL
+647 EIRNNRL
-654 SLISSIK
+654 ALISSIK
-661 NMFDCFAD
+661 NLFDYFAD
-669 FSKIA
+669 FSKIV